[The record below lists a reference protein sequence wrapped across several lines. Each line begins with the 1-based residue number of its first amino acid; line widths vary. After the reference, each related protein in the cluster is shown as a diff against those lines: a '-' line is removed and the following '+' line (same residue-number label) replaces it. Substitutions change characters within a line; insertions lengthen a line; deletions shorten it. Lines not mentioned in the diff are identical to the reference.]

1 MEGRLSDHQSAVS
14 YFFASLQPASPFRVV
29 LQDYYGNQGLAE
41 NAGTC
46 EVVYNGTGLTVPEL
60 GRVVDISNGSG
71 NFQQFQV
78 QGKLTYY

>member
-1 MEGRLSDHQSAVS
+1 MTLAAV
-14 YFFASLQPASPFRVV
+14 LQPASAFQVA

-46 EVVYNGTGLTVPEL
+46 DIIDNVTELTLPEL

-78 QGKLTYY
+78 QGNLL